1 MARVEVHAGLAAIA
15 YPNSLVDF
23 HAATDAWSRVCWPL
37 GMTTILPVTRVTGRA
52 SSRPAILRSRSGLR
66 KRRGEL
72 RGGREGS
79 RSARRQAARPTRAGT
94 QKCFKCESFSPQSS
108 ATGRRHGDGVRGVS
122 QASGGTY
129 QGSIT
134 FLLSLWAGAEHRSW
148 PRGGFVLNPRRSR
161 LPEIPAEAGA
171 VGAVSRGER
180 ACSLPVTRTRVRA
193 GVAPRGCPV
202 REGVERVVSV
212 FLRDGVDES
221 RPSTSTATR
230 RWG

>member
-1 MARVEVHAGLAAIA
+1 MYDGAGVAMVVRLFGA
-15 YPNSLVDF
+15 
-23 HAATDAWSRVCWPL
+23 
-37 GMTTILPVTRVTGRA
+37 
-52 SSRPAILRSRSGLR
+52 
-66 KRRGEL
+66 
-72 RGGREGS
+72 
-79 RSARRQAARPTRAGT
+79 RSALPRRPVSFGPCSRARRRQALVRWSPLHRFETRRFWGSRRSAAPAGIH
-94 QKCFKCESFSPQSS
+94 KCFKCKSFSPQSS

-212 FLRDGVDES
+212 YLRDGVDES

>member
-1 MARVEVHAGLAAIA
+1 MVPRVLASRYDYDLARHALHGPRLLSLGHRAPEVRAARKAGPFRA
-15 YPNSLVDF
+15 P
-23 HAATDAWSRVCWPL
+23 
-37 GMTTILPVTRVTGRA
+37 GRPRGQPICA
-52 SSRPAILRSRSGLR
+52 PAG
-66 KRRGEL
+66 
-72 RGGREGS
+72 
-79 RSARRQAARPTRAGT
+79 AARPTRAGI

-212 FLRDGVDES
+212 YLRDGVDES

>member
-1 MARVEVHAGLAAIA
+1 MVPRVLASRYDYDLARHALHGPRLLSLGHRAPEVRAARKAGPFCA
-15 YPNSLVDF
+15 P
-23 HAATDAWSRVCWPL
+23 
-37 GMTTILPVTRVTGRA
+37 GRP
-52 SSRPAILRSRSGLR
+52 R
-66 KRRGEL
+66 
-72 RGGREGS
+72 GS
-79 RSARRQAARPTRAGT
+79 RSARRQAWLGPPGRGHRSASNANLSRRSRPRRAVVT
-94 QKCFKCESFSPQSS
+94 
-108 ATGRRHGDGVRGVS
+108 ATACAGFRRHRGVHTKV
-122 QASGGTY
+122 G
-129 QGSIT
+129 IT

-212 FLRDGVDES
+212 YLRDGVDES